1 MATFTYATLTSNI
14 QAFLEDDSTEVSN
27 SLDTIIGLGE
37 EKLLKDLQP
46 LVARKIG
53 TGSTGTSATFAHAL
67 TDIVVPRFLSITTT
81 GTTTVLLRRKD
92 DTFLREY
99 WPDAAVTGT
108 PKYWTEQDDTTI
120 RLAPTPSSSF
130 TWELGYTY
138 RPTGLS
144 SGNTTSWLGTN
155 AGTALR
161 WACMTVATQFLKL
174 EGVDTTNWA
183 QNYTDAL
190 ASARMEQQK
199 MRLRDNSQYGDAE

>member
-14 QAFLEDDSTEVSN
+14 QAFLEDDSTEVST
-27 SLDTIIGLGE
+27 SLDMIISLGE

-53 TGSTGTSATFAHAL
+53 TGVTGTNATFSHAL
-67 TDIVVPRFLSITTT
+67 TDIVIPRFLSITTS
-81 GTTTVLLRRKD
+81 GTTKLLLRRKE

-99 WPDAAVTGT
+99 WPDAAVADV

-120 RLAPTPSSSF
+120 RLAPTPTSSYA
-130 TWELGYTY
+130 WELGYTY

-155 AGTALR
+155 AGTALL
-161 WACMTVATQFLKL
+161 WSCLVVATQFLKL
-174 EGVDTTNWA
+174 ENADITNWA

-199 MRLRDNSQYGDAE
+199 MRLRDNAQYGDSE